1 MTTCAVNFSD
11 VSFYNETRCLMTT
24 CAVNCGSQVRQMSV
38 YRALSGDY
46 YPGAIRRDESPLGMI
61 TGLRSMVITRTL
73 IRRMA
78 ARCDHKTGLLPPQ
91 PGSSFFPFNWVMR
104 LRCISDVL

>member
-1 MTTCAVNFSD
+1 
-11 VSFYNETRCLMTT
+11 
-24 CAVNCGSQVRQMSV
+24 MSV
-38 YRALSGDY
+38 YQALSGD

-104 LRCISDVL
+104 LRCSISDVL